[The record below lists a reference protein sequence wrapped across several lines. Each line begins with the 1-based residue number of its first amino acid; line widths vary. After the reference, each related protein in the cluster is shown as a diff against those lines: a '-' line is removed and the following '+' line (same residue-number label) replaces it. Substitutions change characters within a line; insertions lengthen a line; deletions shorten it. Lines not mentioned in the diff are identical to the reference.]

1 LKSYSHDAVATGNLL
16 ESHGHQAQ
24 AEATFQLARQIL
36 PENPEPVFKLGQL
49 LDRSG
54 RTQEARSL
62 VEEFFTAYPEQ
73 RERMLPIFSDK
84 PSTEPNP

>member
-1 LKSYSHDAVATGNLL
+1 M
-16 ESHGHQAQ
+16 
-24 AEATFQLARQIL
+24 
-36 PENPEPVFKLGQL
+36 FKLGQL

-54 RTQEARSL
+54 RTQEARAL

-84 PSTEPNP
+84 PSTAPNP